1 MTLILQK
8 QGSRSSSKRKKLYLQ
23 SCCHCQE
30 SQRQQKASWKAGRQA
45 GSLAEA
51 AVVHKQGELISR
63 ISKTNTRAC
72 TILQNK
78 HNFADFVVLLF
89 FRSLSLSFFTLSLGC
104 PHENSISILRNCCC
118 CKGMCTNFHKTAK
131 KFGADALRHI
141 LVGSTQLSTHT
152 NKRVSAAWP

>member
-8 QGSRSSSKRKKLYLQ
+8 QGSRSSSKRKNFI
-23 SCCHCQE
+23 S
-30 SQRQQKASWKAGRQA
+30 RAAVTARKANDSRRHAGRQE

-141 LVGSTQLSTHT
+141 LVGSTQLPTHT